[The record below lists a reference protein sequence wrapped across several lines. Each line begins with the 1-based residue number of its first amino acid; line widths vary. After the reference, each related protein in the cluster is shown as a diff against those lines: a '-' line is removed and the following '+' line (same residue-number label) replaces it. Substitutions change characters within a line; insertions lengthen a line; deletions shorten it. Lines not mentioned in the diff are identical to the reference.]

1 MRRFAWRLQRVL
13 DVKTKQEQ
21 IKTQELFVI
30 TDKLAQTRSSLLAQ
44 QQILRDILES
54 ITNEKPSERLGAQ
67 EFFLRNSATTDEL
80 IKKLKANVCELEA
93 KQKEKI
99 AEVLKLRRF
108 KEGLERLREQAQ
120 RKYIETQEKLEQKQ
134 LDETATLSFVREKRI
149 IEQETNLK
157 QESDLSVSL
166 QENQK

>member
-1 MRRFAWRLQRVL
+1 M
-13 DVKTKQEQ
+13 
-21 IKTQELFVI
+21 
-30 TDKLAQTRSSLLAQ
+30 
-44 QQILRDILES
+44 
-54 ITNEKPSERLGAQ
+54 
-67 EFFLRNSATTDEL
+67 
-80 IKKLKANVCELEA
+80 
-93 KQKEKI
+93 
-99 AEVLKLRRF
+99 
-108 KEGLERLREQAQ
+108 ERLREQAQ

>member
-1 MRRFAWRLQRVL
+1 MKRFTWRLQRVL
-13 DVKTKQEQ
+13 DVKAKQEQ

-30 TDKLAQTRSSLLAQ
+30 TDKLAQARSSLLAQ

-54 ITNEKPSERLGAQ
+54 IVNEKPSERLGTQ

-80 IKKLKANVCELEA
+80 IKKLKTNVCELEV

-99 AEVLKLRRF
+99 AEVLRLRRF

-120 RKYIETQEKLEQKQ
+120 RKYIEAQEKLEQKQ
-134 LDETATLSFVREKRI
+134 LDETATLSFTRERRS

>member
-1 MRRFAWRLQRVL
+1 MKRFTWRLQRVL
-13 DVKTKQEQ
+13 DVKAKQEQ

-54 ITNEKPSERLGAQ
+54 IVNEKASERLGTQ

-80 IKKLKANVCELEA
+80 IKKLKADVCELEA

-120 RKYIETQEKLEQKQ
+120 RKYIEAQEKLEQKQ
-134 LDETATLSFVREKRI
+134 LDETATLSFARERRS
-149 IEQETNLK
+149 IEQEMNFK
-157 QESDLSVSL
+157 QESDLAVSL